1 MSRTVVWD
9 VDDVLNDLT
18 RVWLEDVWRPA
29 HPKCHLAH
37 EDVLENPPHAL
48 LGIESGEYLASL
60 DEFRLSAGYA
70 RMAPNPE
77 IMAWLRSEGER
88 CRHVALTATSLRA
101 APATA
106 SWVLGHF
113 GRWIR
118 EFAVLPS
125 PRPGEDVPIYDADK
139 GAWLARR
146 RHPAILVDDSP
157 RNIASAV
164 AAGAAALCWPR
175 PWNGVAA
182 SVSGTLQA
190 LTDLVHGADL
200 P

>member
-1 MSRTVVWD
+1 MNRTVVWD

-29 HPKCHLAH
+29 HPTCDLAY
-37 EDVLENPPHAL
+37 EDLLQNPPHAL

-70 RMAPNPE
+70 QLTPNRD
-77 IMAWLRSEGER
+77 ILAWLRGDGER
-88 CRHVALTATSLRA
+88 SRHVALTATSLRA

-106 SWVLGHF
+106 SWVFTHF

-125 PRPGEDVPIYDADK
+125 PRHGEPQPIYDTDK
-139 GAWLARR
+139 GAWLARHA
-146 RHPAILVDDSP
+146 HPAVLVDDSP
-157 RNIASAV
+157 RNIESAV
-164 AAGAAALCWPR
+164 ASSAEALCWPR

-182 SVSGTLQA
+182 SVPETLQA
-190 LTDLVHGADL
+190 LTDFVDL
-200 P
+200 W